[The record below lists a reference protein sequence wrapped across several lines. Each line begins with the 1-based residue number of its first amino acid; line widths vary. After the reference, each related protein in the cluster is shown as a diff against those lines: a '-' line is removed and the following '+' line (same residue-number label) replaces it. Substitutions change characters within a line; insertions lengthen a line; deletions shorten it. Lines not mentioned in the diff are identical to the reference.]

1 MIGNQ
6 TQKMIFPYKTA
17 YDEQWDENWAADWK
31 KISEIF
37 DLIDELEATFDTLEV
52 SVLRELSQ
60 KKLIIDLQKYAYS
73 LSVWIQNK
81 YK

>member
-17 YDEQWDENWAADWK
+17 YGEAWDEAWANDWK
-31 KISEIF
+31 KIHEIF
-37 DLIDELEATFDTLEV
+37 VLVDELEELLNTLDV
-52 SVLRELSQ
+52 SILRELSQ

-73 LSVWIQNK
+73 LSVWITQK

>member
-1 MIGNQ
+1 MLGNQ

-17 YDEQWDENWAADWK
+17 YDETWDEAWANDWK
-31 KISEIF
+31 KIHEIF
-37 DLIDELEATFDTLEV
+37 DLVDKLEATFNTLEV
-52 SVLRELSQ
+52 SILRELSQ

>member
-17 YDEQWDENWAADWK
+17 YDETWDEAWANDWK
-31 KISEIF
+31 KIHEIF
-37 DLIDELEATFDTLEV
+37 DIVDELEAIFNTLEV
-52 SVLRELSQ
+52 SILRELSQ

-73 LSVWIQNK
+73 LSVWIQQK

>member
-1 MIGNQ
+1 MIGKQ

-17 YDEQWDENWAADWK
+17 YGEQWDENWAADWK

-37 DLIDELEATFDTLEV
+37 DLIDELEATFNTLEV

-60 KKLIIDLQKYAYS
+60 KKLIIDLQKYCYS
-73 LSVWIQNK
+73 LSIWIQNK

>member
-1 MIGNQ
+1 MLGNQ

-17 YDEQWDENWAADWK
+17 YDETWDEAWANDWK
-31 KISEIF
+31 KIHEIF
-37 DLIDELEATFDTLEV
+37 DLVDELEATFNTLEV
-52 SVLRELSQ
+52 SILRELSQ

-73 LSVWIQNK
+73 LSRWIQQK

>member
-1 MIGNQ
+1 MLGNQ

-17 YDEQWDENWAADWK
+17 YDEQWDEAWANDWK
-31 KISEIF
+31 KIHEIF
-37 DLIDELEATFDTLEV
+37 DLVDELEATFNTLEV
-52 SVLRELSQ
+52 SILRELSQ

>member
-17 YDEQWDENWAADWK
+17 YDETWDEAWAKDWK
-31 KISEIF
+31 KIHEIF
-37 DLIDELEATFDTLEV
+37 DLVDELEATFNTLEV
-52 SVLRELSQ
+52 SVLREFSQ

-73 LSVWIQNK
+73 LSVWIMQR
-81 YK
+81 YG

>member
-1 MIGNQ
+1 MIGKQ

-37 DLIDELEATFDTLEV
+37 DLIDELEATFNTLEV
-52 SVLRELSQ
+52 SILRELSQ

-73 LSVWIQNK
+73 LSLWIKKK

>member
-17 YDEQWDENWAADWK
+17 YDETWDEAWANDWK
-31 KISEIF
+31 KISGIF
-37 DLIDELEATFDTLEV
+37 VLVDELEEILNTLEV
-52 SVLRELSQ
+52 SILRELTQ

-73 LSVWIQNK
+73 LSVWIQQK